1 MAQCYNEY
9 GELHTPGLRRVG
21 SLPQIRV
28 VGFSPVAESPVAG
41 ALAGKPMTAFERSA
55 SIPSSP
61 LSAMLNAGA
70 EAGFSNNNR

>member
-41 ALAGKPMTAFERSA
+41 ALAGKPTALVRGA

-61 LSAMLNAGA
+61 LSTLLSHSTSGD
-70 EAGFSNNNR
+70 GFSNNIR